1 MYTHKSLGEYSDI
14 LRPKDVREIL
24 GIGWNR
30 TYKLLSSGEIKNF
43 RVGRSIRI
51 PKIYLFEYLKK
62 MCSSDT

>member
-1 MYTHKSLGEYSDI
+1 MIAQRSLDEYNDI
-14 LRPKDVREIL
+14 LCPKDVREIL
-24 GIGWNR
+24 DVGWNK